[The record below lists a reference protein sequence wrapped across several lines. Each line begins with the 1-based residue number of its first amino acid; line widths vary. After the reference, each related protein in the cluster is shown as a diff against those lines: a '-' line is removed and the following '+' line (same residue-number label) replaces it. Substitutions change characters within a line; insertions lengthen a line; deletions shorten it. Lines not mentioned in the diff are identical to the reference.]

1 MHEIWFLVLA
11 YLLGSIPFGY
21 LIFFLTEKKDIRL
34 LGSGNIGA
42 TNVLRN
48 KGKLAGFLTLFL
60 DALKGALPVI
70 YGRQHFEAPEILALA
85 GLAVVAGHIF
95 PVFLAFRG
103 GKGVGTFLGF
113 WALFD
118 WRIMVVFLVVF
129 LLLAV
134 LTRYVSL
141 ASLSAASGVFLAA
154 LVLKVEVV
162 AMITLLM
169 VLLIF
174 LRHREN
180 IKRLL
185 DGRENRLSLKK
196 NA

>member
-1 MHEIWFLVLA
+1 MHEIWFLVLS

-21 LIFFLTEKKDIRL
+21 LIFFLTEKKDIRS

-118 WRIMVVFLVVF
+118 WRIMLVFLVVF

-141 ASLSAASGVFLAA
+141 ASLSAAAGVFLAA
-154 LVLKVEVV
+154 LVLKVEWV

-185 DGRENRLSLKK
+185 AGRENRLSLKK